1 MLAVVIFGVALVVT
15 LAAVLGHISLLW
27 AWPAI
32 GIVVAVLIGYR
43 MRQNSGPTPP
53 A

>member
-1 MLAVVIFGVALVVT
+1 MIALALVV
-15 LAAVLGHISLLW
+15 AAVVVTVLWILGYVPVLVAL
-27 AWPAI
+27 PAI
-32 GIVVAVLIGYR
+32 GLVIAVLIGYR